1 MAKNKGPIDW
11 VLRGTDNTSDIEKYG
26 FTKRNRNKRLAEIYK
41 IIRKHRLTK
50 GVSPE
55 GLRLLLEDLG
65 PTFVKIGQVLSMRSE
80 ILPKKYCDELTKLRA
95 DVRPLPYE
103 VVLATLQREYD
114 RPLEEIFAHIDE
126 KPNGSASVAQVHR
139 ATLVT
144 GEDVAIKVQ
153 RPGVQEVMAQD
164 ISIMRSIVHTV
175 MLFSNSEQIIDL
187 EDVVEELW
195 QTFKEETDFLQEA
208 ANLDEFARRNAD
220 VKYISCP
227 KAYHELCTEHVVVME
242 YVEGINIGDTDA
254 LIENGYDLQEIG
266 NKLVDNYTRQVL
278 DDGFFHGD
286 PHPGNIII
294 RGGQIVYIDL
304 GMMGYLSA
312 RDRKYL
318 GQIIFA
324 VGEQDIPKL
333 KSALFS
339 FAVDK
344 DTSRV
349 DHAQFLDD
357 LDGIVELFGTMD
369 LKDFD
374 IGGFLGDLFSLASR
388 SHVVLPSSSS
398 MISKGFVTLEGVLDE
413 CLPETNLIE
422 IITNH
427 ASSDYSK
434 DKILEKE
441 AKDFLVTSKVASRSL
456 LKGGTYFAEFMKM
469 LTRGQLKFNMEL
481 TGSEVPLKT
490 MGDMVDRIAMSVIIA
505 GLFVGSSIVY
515 MAEIKP
521 LIFGIP
527 ILGFL
532 GYLGAFV
539 LSVWVVWDIWKT
551 RRHHNKN
558 F

>member
-1 MAKNKGPIDW
+1 MAAKKGPINW
-11 VLRGTDNTSDIEKYG
+11 VLRGAQDSSDAEKYG
-26 FTKRNRNKRLAEIYK
+26 FNKRNRNKRLAEIYG
-41 IIRKHRLTK
+41 IIRKHRVTK

-95 DVRPLPYE
+95 EVSPLPYG
-103 VVLATLQREYD
+103 VVLDTLQREYD
-114 RPLEEIFAHIDE
+114 KPLDELFAYIDE

-139 ATLVT
+139 ARLIT

-164 ISIMRSIVHTV
+164 ISIMRSVVHTI
-175 MLFSNSEQIIDL
+175 MLFSSSEQIIDL

-208 ANLDEFARRNAD
+208 SNLDEFARRNED
-220 VKYISCP
+220 VAYLACP
-227 KAYHELCTEHVVVME
+227 KAYHDLCTEHVVVME
-242 YVEGINIGDTDA
+242 YVEGIHIGDTEA
-254 LIENGYDLQEIG
+254 LLENGYDLKEIG

-318 GQIIFA
+318 GQIIYS

-333 KSALFS
+333 KNALMN
-339 FAVDK
+339 FAVEK
-344 DTSRV
+344 DPTRV

-357 LDGIVELFGTMD
+357 LDSIVEQFGTMD
-369 LKDFD
+369 LKEFD
-374 IGGFLGDLFSLASR
+374 IGGFLGDLFGLAAR
-388 SHVVLPSSSS
+388 SHVKLPSSSS

-413 CLPETNLIE
+413 CLPETNIID

-427 ASSDYSK
+427 SSTEYTRDRM
-434 DKILEKE
+434 LQQELKE
-441 AKDFLVTSKVASRSL
+441 FAITSKVASRSL
-456 LKGGTYFAEFMKM
+456 VKGGTYFAEFMRM

-490 MGDMVDRIAMSVIIA
+490 LGDMVDRIATSIMIA

-539 LSVWVVWDIWKT
+539 LSVWITFDIWRT
-551 RRHHNKN
+551 RRGRRR
-558 F
+558 